1 MSQSGDIEQQIL
13 QLEQQR
19 MHAMMDADAET
30 LNRVLADDLTY
41 IHTTA
46 ALDSKES
53 FIGALSSGA
62 LNYES
67 IASTEAQVRVYGDT
81 AVVTGNGDVRVTS
94 NGRQNRFSIR
104 YTDVYAQRDG
114 RWQMVAWQATRMPQ

>member
-1 MSQSGDIEQQIL
+1 MSQGGDIEQQIL

-19 MHAMMDADAET
+19 MRAMMDADAET

-41 IHTTA
+41 IHTNA

-67 IASTEAQVRVYGDT
+67 IASTDAQVRVYGDT

-94 NGRQNRFSIR
+94 NGRRNRFSIR

-114 RWQMVAWQATRMPQ
+114 RWQMVAWQATRMPE

>member
-1 MSQSGDIEQQIL
+1 MSESGDIEQQIL

-41 IHTTA
+41 VHTTA

-67 IASTEAQVRVYGDT
+67 INSTDAQVRVYGDT

-94 NGRQNRFSIR
+94 NGRRNRFSIR

-114 RWQMVAWQATRMPQ
+114 RWQMVAWQATRMPE

>member
-1 MSQSGDIEQQIL
+1 MSQGGDIEQQIL

-41 IHTTA
+41 VHTTA

-67 IASTEAQVRVYGDT
+67 IASTDAQVRVYGDT

-94 NGRQNRFSIR
+94 NGRRNRFSIR

-114 RWQMVAWQATRMPQ
+114 RWQMVAWQATRMPE

>member
-41 IHTTA
+41 IHTNA

-94 NGRQNRFSIR
+94 NGRRNRFSIR

-114 RWQMVAWQATRMPQ
+114 RWQMVAWHATRMPE

>member
-67 IASTEAQVRVYGDT
+67 IASTDAQVRVYGDT

-94 NGRQNRFSIR
+94 NGRQNLFSIR

-114 RWQMVAWQATRMPQ
+114 RWQMVAWHATRMPE